1 MVMRKGYL
9 DISRRQDD
17 HDLRKDNYDSHRDF
31 HLLFQVADVG
41 SGRKFL
47 EFKMDPAALISALAM
62 GHHLPI
68 EFEILDEIKLV
79 GKVRENKT
87 FNIRD
92 RGTNKDNMVIP
103 ARITDEGWQYV
114 SGYGNYHS
122 RFAKD
127 GKNFFPCTFQR
138 YVDEADAEVDSTF
151 DDEPDVPWEEKDP
164 RKVVR
169 EILTPSKPVKRKK
182 GER

>member
-17 HDLRKDNYDSHRDF
+17 HDLRKPDYDSATDF
-31 HLLFQVADVG
+31 HLLFQFVDANNK
-41 SGRKFL
+41 RKFM
-47 EFKMDPAALISALAM
+47 EMKISPSALISAIAM

-68 EFEILDEIKLV
+68 EFELLDDIKHI
-79 GKVRENKT
+79 GKIREHST

-92 RGTNKDNMVIP
+92 RGTGIESMVIP
-103 ARITDEGWQYV
+103 QRIIDAGWQYMN
-114 SGYGNYHS
+114 GYSNYQK
-122 RFAKD
+122 RFSKD
-127 GKNFFPCTFQR
+127 GKQYFPCAFQR
-138 YVDEADAEVDSTF
+138 YVDEGVTVDDSTF
-151 DDEPDVPWEEKDP
+151 DDEPDVPWENDP

-169 EILTPSKPVKRKK
+169 QILTPDKTPKRKK

>member
-17 HDLRKDNYDSHRDF
+17 HELRKDDYDPHNDF
-31 HLLFQVADVG
+31 HLLFQFVDANNKL
-41 SGRKFL
+41 KFM
-47 EFKMDPAALISALAM
+47 EMKISPSALISAIAM

-68 EFEILDEIKLV
+68 EFEFTGDIKHI
-79 GKVRENKT
+79 GKIREHGT

-92 RGTNKDNMVIP
+92 RGTGIESMVIP
-103 ARITDEGWQYV
+103 QRLVDAGWLYMN
-114 SGYGNYHS
+114 GYANYQK
-122 RFAKD
+122 RFEKD
-127 GKNFFPCTFQR
+127 GKHYFPCSFQR
-138 YVDEADAEVDSTF
+138 YVDETVDDSTF

-169 EILTPSKPVKRKK
+169 EILTPSKQVKRKK
-182 GER
+182 R